1 MLQKNIKR
9 TRDKQVSM
17 KISVRCNQNEFMLTY
32 IHTYIHCLQVAIS
45 TPDGRSWGYP
55 YITLKYLSLITYTQP
70 KKRSATTL
78 GSTSPAPSEQ
88 QCRFFYIPQELYIKW
103 NCCEKTRK
111 FSLQISFKGS
121 TFSSVIL
128 RWVTVQLGFEPVV
141 SHSADGRSPKWA
153 NHVVYLAGGCNW
165 RGYHVP

>member
-32 IHTYIHCLQVAIS
+32 RHTYIHCLQVAIS

-70 KKRSATTL
+70 KKGRPQHQGLHPLLLPNSSVGSFTSHKNYISSEIVVRRL
-78 GSTSPAPSEQ
+78 GNLV
-88 QCRFFYIPQELYIKW
+88 CRFH
-103 NCCEKTRK
+103 
-111 FSLQISFKGS
+111 SKGS
-121 TFSSVIL
+121 TFSPVIL
-128 RWVTVQLGFEPVV
+128 RWVMVQLGFEPVV

-153 NHVVYLAGGCNW
+153 NHVVHLPGGCNW

>member
-45 TPDGRSWGYP
+45 TPDGRSLGYP

-70 KKRSATTL
+70 KKGRPQHQGLYPLLLPNSSVGSFTSHKNYISSEIVVRRL
-78 GSTSPAPSEQ
+78 GNLV
-88 QCRFFYIPQELYIKW
+88 CRFHSKVALSPQL
-103 NCCEKTRK
+103 
-111 FSLQISFKGS
+111 F
-121 TFSSVIL
+121 
-128 RWVTVQLGFEPVV
+128 
-141 SHSADGRSPKWA
+141 
-153 NHVVYLAGGCNW
+153 
-165 RGYHVP
+165 